1 VWSPRVRSRFFLSI
15 ALLTAAPRVSL
26 AETTSERAA
35 ARAAADAG
43 ADAFE
48 QGQYQ
53 RALEMFSRAEQLVH
67 APPHL
72 LFMARSLEK
81 LGRLVEAREAYL
93 KIVNEQLPPTAP
105 SAFRSAHAKA
115 DQELAAVEP
124 RLAQVTVNV
133 TGTDASSAAINMDK
147 NDLPPAAAA
156 IPMPADPGRH
166 VFYAHTERAR
176 SPEVTITLR
185 EGGKETVNLVLP
197 EVAPGAAAGPG
208 GPNQDGASNDPT
220 QARDQAPA
228 DEGTGTGQRIVGYSL
243 LGLGVVSAGVGTL
256 FLVSSLDK
264 RAQANKAFAC
274 DRTEDGCSV
283 AEQQKIDGLDADANQ
298 KRTFAI
304 VGYAAGGALLAT
316 GLVLLLTAPS
326 SSAQRSASL
335 VQSLRVTPGWR
346 TIEVSGRF

>member
-1 VWSPRVRSRFFLSI
+1 
-15 ALLTAAPRVSL
+15 
-26 AETTSERAA
+26 
-35 ARAAADAG
+35 
-43 ADAFE
+43 
-48 QGQYQ
+48 
-53 RALEMFSRAEQLVH
+53 
-67 APPHL
+67 
-72 LFMARSLEK
+72 MARSLEK

-115 DQELAAVEP
+115 DQELAAIEP

-166 VFYAHTERAR
+166 VFYAHTKRAR
-176 SPEVTITLR
+176 SPEVSITLR

-197 EVAPGAAAGPG
+197 EVPPGAAVDPG
-208 GPNQDGASNDPT
+208 APNQDGTSNDPT
-220 QARDQAPA
+220 QVRDQTPA
-228 DEGTGTGQRIVGYSL
+228 ADQGTGTGQRIVGYSL
-243 LGLGVVSAGVGTL
+243 LGLGVAGAGVGTL

-274 DRTEDGCSV
+274 DRTAEGCSV
-283 AEQQKIDGLDADANQ
+283 AEQEKIDSLDADANK

-304 VGYAAGGALLAT
+304 VGYAAGGAMLAT

-326 SSAQRSASL
+326 SPAPHSASL

-346 TIEVSGRF
+346 SIEVSARF